1 MRRWRFNSQ
10 GDFRFDW
17 QHSVPT
23 LSVMDYFVPDSGD
36 GNIRSYEAEW
46 FGKTLSLKVPTKSQ
60 GEAKTLSGEAIV
72 RWFRDI
78 VS

>member
-1 MRRWRFNSQ
+1 
-10 GDFRFDW
+10 
-17 QHSVPT
+17 
-23 LSVMDYFVPDSGD
+23 MDYFVPDSGD